1 MKNPIVVTSLEEDFR
16 KIGLIKAESKQ
27 AETESQDEEVLDEAG
42 RVRYA
47 TRGGKKVKQEKTSA
61 AERRQ
66 AKKYRRSSAGHRS
79 AKKAAKRLHTAKGQ
93 RHAAKV
99 AAKAMRM
106 GTRQEGTDATEALK
120 AFANAAII
128 ADKLANIFTEWVKAD
143 IYESEDERVFAGLAG
158 ELAEIAESFADIATA
173 MHEGRLEEGSE
184 DVAEA
189 FAEGLE
195 VVLDAVDLYEANADD
210 EDESDDEDEDES
222 GNE

>member
-27 AETESQDEEVLDEAG
+27 AEEAASEDEEVLDEAG
-42 RVRYA
+42 RIKFA
-47 TRGGKKVKQEKTSA
+47 LRGGKKVKQQKTSA
-61 AERRQ
+61 PERLQ
-66 AKKYRRSSAGHRS
+66 AKKYRRSAAGRKA
-79 AKKAAKRLHTAKGQ
+79 AKKAMKRLSTAKGQ
-93 RHAAKV
+93 RRAAKV

-106 GTRQEGTDATEALK
+106 GTRQEDATETLK

-128 ADKLANIFTEWVKAD
+128 ADKLAGIFTEWVKAD
-143 IYESEDERVFAGLAG
+143 IYESQDERMFAALAG

-189 FAEGLE
+189 FSEGLE
-195 VVLDAVDLYEANADD
+195 VVLDAVDLYEANADED
-210 EDESDDEDEDES
+210 EDDSDDEDES